1 MIFKETIQCS
11 LRKARLIST
20 WTGVPAT
27 SRKGRPSIL
36 SDKLKCKL
44 DEFLC
49 DNISFTL
56 PGRNNQVYD
65 RKNDHGKSIFK
76 SKKYILWTFNELA
89 QIIKEEDN
97 KGLSQLKFSKIY
109 RYVRS
114 KKEYIIQSNIPDVNC
129 LCPVCE
135 SIELLCEA
143 ISNCKGNEKLKLP
156 TKCHKIITKIGCE
169 QLTGYCN
176 NTCKECPSL
185 DLEGLNDIKEICYN
199 EWIKEKYYKK
209 ELMRC
214 SGSDLKEKL
223 TEKLLSLKRHYYNM

>member
-89 QIIKEEDN
+89 QIRKEEDN

-109 RYVRS
+109 RYVIS

-129 LCPVCE
+129 LCPV
-135 SIELLCEA
+135 
-143 ISNCKGNEKLKLP
+143 
-156 TKCHKIITKIGCE
+156 
-169 QLTGYCN
+169 
-176 NTCKECPSL
+176 
-185 DLEGLNDIKEICYN
+185 
-199 EWIKEKYYKK
+199 
-209 ELMRC
+209 
-214 SGSDLKEKL
+214 
-223 TEKLLSLKRHYYNM
+223 